1 MQMNLTN
8 TLKRIDVFLGA
19 TDAALEEYHI
29 EQAVAAL
36 EGICH
41 SLKEKALAEPVSAD
55 TGNTLLKKIND
66 ALNEFLRT
74 PEMER
79 MTRKVQTEA
88 FKQVAA
94 HYGTKCEIFKTI
106 RSQNDSIYHQ
116 MTIYDTLYT
125 ALQTKYK
132 DLLDE

>member
-1 MQMNLTN
+1 MSQS
-8 TLKRIDVFLGA
+8 
-19 TDAALEEYHI
+19 
-29 EQAVAAL
+29 
-36 EGICH
+36 EGESVGRTCFGRYRRY
-41 SLKEKALAEPVSAD
+41 SV
-55 TGNTLLKKIND
+55 KKINE
-66 ALNEFLRT
+66 AINEFLRT

-106 RSQNDSIYHQ
+106 RTQNDSIYHQ